1 MRGNKMKKTKLI
13 MISFMLTLILAACD
27 DTWKTQENISGEE
40 NVKNDGER
48 LETIDNT
55 PTGVPIVTIT
65 PTLTPTIQPL
75 SQEEILSLSLP
86 EVADYVRK
94 SALSD
99 ECIALEVKVYDDE
112 FWEERLVGKGRPYHI
127 GVDFGA
133 FERSG
138 RGTSLVQTFL
148 YMYPETKARKMPN
161 GMYYMAYAS
170 ESGGRVYYFA
180 SEENDLRALIGLPV
194 LICGKLK
201 KHSDF
206 ESITIGCTLDDVL
219 AIDSTVEDYYDL
231 FYHWMQPNKDSMW
244 AATNVLRHTT
254 VHYLEDGILVYGYG
268 ALNDSGKLVIT
279 EIKYSPEYTLQDCRG
294 RDIVYKINPLD
305 LPSVE

>member
-1 MRGNKMKKTKLI
+1 MKKTKLI
-13 MISFMLTLILAACD
+13 MISFMLALILASCG

-75 SQEEILSLSLP
+75 SQEEILSLSLS

-180 SEENDLRALIGLPV
+180 SEKNDLRALIGLPV

-201 KHSDF
+201 KYSDF
-206 ESITIGCTLDDVL
+206 ESISLGCTLDDVL
-219 AIDSTVEDYYDL
+219 AIDSTIEDYYDL
-231 FYHWMQPNKDSMW
+231 FYHRMYIKDSMW
-244 AATNVLRHTT
+244 VATNVLRYTT

-279 EIKYSPEYTLQDCRG
+279 EIKYSPEYTLTDCRG